1 MGETR
6 PCRRDKEDFRPL
18 TTCPQGGTHHQT
30 AYIPDGTHHQT
41 AHKKRTSAQGKR
53 LPAVYTE
60 KGTIPVSPSS
70 RVAGISLL
78 TDCRTAPALTSWQE
92 HNGEKEAHMAGKGML
107 TEAGQLPQGIMTGNK
122 QCHHAAMHGHE
133 QPRTITKA
141 KTNPPQ
147 QNHPR
152 KNNAARHA
160 ACQDNDPTARLST

>member
-18 TTCPQGGTHHQT
+18 TTCPQG
-30 AYIPDGTHHQT
+30 GTHHQT

-78 TDCRTAPALTSWQE
+78 TVCRTAPALTSWQE
-92 HNGEKEAHMAGKGML
+92 RNGEKEAHMAGKGML
-107 TEAGQLPQGIMTGNK
+107 TEAGQLPQGIMTGSK

-160 ACQDNDPTARLST
+160 AWQDNDPTARLST

>member
-18 TTCPQGGTHHQT
+18 TTCPQGGTHN
-30 AYIPDGTHHQT
+30 QT
-41 AHKKRTSAQGKR
+41 AHKKGPSAQGKR

-78 TDCRTAPALTSWQE
+78 TDCRTVPALTSWQE

-107 TEAGQLPQGIMTGNK
+107 TEAGQLPQGIMTGSK

-133 QPRTITKA
+133 QPRTA
-141 KTNPPQ
+141 TN
-147 QNHPR
+147 
-152 KNNAARHA
+152 NNQGEDKPAPTESPKEEQRCTTCGMAR
-160 ACQDNDPTARLST
+160 Q

>member
-1 MGETR
+1 MPARRHTPPDGIHTR
-6 PCRRDKEDFRPL
+6 RHTP
-18 TTCPQGGTHHQT
+18 
-30 AYIPDGTHHQT
+30 PDGTQEEDISPREAVAGGIHR
-41 AHKKRTSAQGKR
+41 KR
-53 LPAVYTE
+53 
-60 KGTIPVSPSS
+60 TIPVSPSS

-78 TDCRTAPALTSWQE
+78 TDCRTAPALISWQE
-92 HNGEKEAHMAGKGML
+92 HNGEKDAHMAGKGML
-107 TEAGQLPQGIMTGNK
+107 TEAGQLPQGIMTGSK

-160 ACQDNDPTARLST
+160 AWQDNDPTARLST

>member
-18 TTCPQGGTHHQT
+18 TTCPQG
-30 AYIPDGTHHQT
+30 GTHHQT

-78 TDCRTAPALTSWQE
+78 TDCRTVPALTSWQE
-92 HNGEKEAHMAGKGML
+92 RNGEKEAHMAGKGML
-107 TEAGQLPQGIMTGNK
+107 TEAGQLPQGIMTGSK

-160 ACQDNDPTARLST
+160 AWQDNDPTARLST

>member
-18 TTCPQGGTHHQT
+18 TTFPQGGTHHQT
-30 AYIPDGTHHQT
+30 AYIPDGTHHLM

-78 TDCRTAPALTSWQE
+78 TDCRTVPALISWQE
-92 HNGEKEAHMAGKGML
+92 HNGEKEAHMAGKGMP
-107 TEAGQLPQGIMTGNK
+107 TEAGQLPQGIMTGSK

-160 ACQDNDPTARLST
+160 AWQDNDPTARLST

>member
-18 TTCPQGGTHHQT
+18 TTCPQ
-30 AYIPDGTHHQT
+30 DGTHHQT

-92 HNGEKEAHMAGKGML
+92 HNGEKEAHMAGKGMP
-107 TEAGQLPQGIMTGNK
+107 TEAGQLPQGIMTGSK

-160 ACQDNDPTARLST
+160 AWQDNDPTARLST

>member
-18 TTCPQGGTHHQT
+18 TTCPQGGTYHQT

-60 KGTIPVSPSS
+60 KVTIPVSPSS

-78 TDCRTAPALTSWQE
+78 TDCRTAPALISWQE
-92 HNGEKEAHMAGKGML
+92 HNGEKDAHMAGKGML
-107 TEAGQLPQGIMTGNK
+107 TEAGQLPQGINDGQQAMPP
-122 QCHHAAMHGHE
+122 CRHAW
-133 QPRTITKA
+133 PRTA
-141 KTNPPQ
+141 TN
-147 QNHPR
+147 
-152 KNNAARHA
+152 NNQGEDKPAPTESPKEEQRCTTCGMAR
-160 ACQDNDPTARLST
+160 Q

>member
-18 TTCPQGGTHHQT
+18 TTCPQGGTHHL
-30 AYIPDGTHHQT
+30 T

-78 TDCRTAPALTSWQE
+78 TDCRTVPALISWQE
-92 HNGEKEAHMAGKGML
+92 RNGEKEAHMAGKGMP
-107 TEAGQLPQGIMTGNK
+107 TEAGQPPQGIMTGSK

-160 ACQDNDPTARLST
+160 AWQDNDPTARLST

>member
-18 TTCPQGGTHHQT
+18 TTCPQG
-30 AYIPDGTHHQT
+30 GTHHQT

-78 TDCRTAPALTSWQE
+78 TDCRTVPALISWQE
-92 HNGEKEAHMAGKGML
+92 RNGEKEAHMAGKGML
-107 TEAGQLPQGIMTGNK
+107 TEAGQLPQGIMTGSK

-160 ACQDNDPTARLST
+160 AWQDNDPTARLST

>member
-30 AYIPDGTHHQT
+30 AYIPDGTQEEDISP
-41 AHKKRTSAQGKR
+41 RE
-53 LPAVYTE
+53 AVAGGIHRK

-92 HNGEKEAHMAGKGML
+92 RNGEKEAHMAGKGML
-107 TEAGQLPQGIMTGNK
+107 TEAGQLPQGIMTGSK

-133 QPRTITKA
+133 QPRTA
-141 KTNPPQ
+141 TN
-147 QNHPR
+147 
-152 KNNAARHA
+152 NNQGEDKPAPTESPKEEQRCTTCGMAR
-160 ACQDNDPTARLST
+160 Q

>member
-18 TTCPQGGTHHQT
+18 TTCPQG
-30 AYIPDGTHHQT
+30 GTHHQT

-78 TDCRTAPALTSWQE
+78 TVCRTAPALTSWQE

-107 TEAGQLPQGIMTGNK
+107 TEAGQLPQGIMTGSK

-160 ACQDNDPTARLST
+160 AWQDNDPTARLST